1 MIFQNA
7 YISAEIR
14 RNGQLSS
21 SLERL
26 IETSWR
32 NIASHHCNNVEHLP
46 TGPEENSFVFPRV
59 LMRTLGKTK
68 LTSFPWD
75 HTLSTMLY
83 IQTFP

>member
-7 YISAEIR
+7 YISAEIG

-32 NIASHHCNNVEHLP
+32 NIASHHCNNVEHLLVP
-46 TGPEENSFVFPRV
+46 RKAVFSSRE
-59 LMRTLGKTK
+59 
-68 LTSFPWD
+68 S
-75 HTLSTMLY
+75 
-83 IQTFP
+83 

>member
-46 TGPEENSFVFPRV
+46 TGPEENSFDFPRV
-59 LMRTLGKTK
+59 QIFPETSSRVTLGLLGK
-68 LTSFPWD
+68 
-75 HTLSTMLY
+75 
-83 IQTFP
+83 QN

>member
-1 MIFQNA
+1 MILQNA
-7 YISAEIR
+7 YISAEIG

-59 LMRTLGKTK
+59 LMFPETSSRVTLG
-68 LTSFPWD
+68 
-75 HTLSTMLY
+75 LSGK
-83 IQTFP
+83 QN